1 MKHMTDF
8 DSPTARYA
16 APFPVRRL
24 LSLMFTVASGSLPIC
39 AMAQAAPEAAPAA
52 SAAKAPAG
60 AASAA
65 ANGEIQLNTVVITA
79 TRRREPAREVPMQV
93 DTLSTEKL
101 AQSGAKTLSD
111 YLADEPGID
120 VKTTGGA
127 GNNAINIRGVS
138 TGDQTIAT
146 VSTYIDDVA
155 IGSSNAFANGGASA
169 LDMALLDL
177 NHIELLRGPQG
188 TLYGAGAMGGLL
200 KYVTNE
206 PDTYELSGQA
216 SLGASVTEG
225 GASSFTQSGI
235 VNIPLK
241 QDVAGLRV
249 SAFHERAG
257 GFVDAVGA
265 APGQN
270 VDSGDNKGA
279 RISVLVEPSSR
290 WKVRL
295 TATGQETRRDGTD
308 YVDYDITTGV
318 PLYGHGTHKNE
329 LAEPYSI
336 RVGVAAADIEYDFG
350 WARLN
355 SISSAQAT
363 RTIGR
368 ADYSDVYGP
377 LTGFDTVSFDNS
389 YFVHRQTQEF
399 RLTSKAGT
407 EFEWIAGL
415 YYNHETSQNYQIFT
429 GETTGDLLHATLPSN
444 YREQA
449 AYGDATWNLS
459 SKLSLTGGMRVARN
473 IQSFNQSGGGIL
485 LGGGP
490 DQSVPGGSAETS
502 RTYLATGKYALTPTS
517 NVYVR
522 IASGYRPGGPN
533 FAVPGSLPSFK
544 HDTLWSYEA
553 GYKADLLDKSLSIQ
567 AAVYDISW
575 SQIQQNTTA
584 GNGLGI
590 ITNGGKAAIQGT
602 ELSATWRPTTPLTV
616 VGGVAY
622 NNARLTQDAPGLG
635 ASGAPLPNNARF
647 SANLAANL
655 AFDLA
660 GHSAYVGI
668 SNHWVGNRDAGF
680 TGNDSLPQY
689 RLPKYS
695 LTDLQAGVD
704 LQRFQ
709 LAVFVRNLF
718 DKHAQLGA
726 ETALAALGG
735 PNEVTEARPFT
746 VGTTLT
752 AKF

>member
-1 MKHMTDF
+1 MTDF
-8 DSPTARYA
+8 DSPTARHA
-16 APFPVRRL
+16 APFPMRKL

-52 SAAKAPAG
+52 SAAKAARAPAS
-60 AASAA
+60 AASATDD
-65 ANGEIQLNTVVITA
+65 GVIQMNQVIVTA

-101 AQSGAKTLSD
+101 EESGAKTLSD

-155 IGSSNAFANGGASA
+155 VGSSNAFTNGGASA

-177 NHIELLRGPQG
+177 NHIEVLRGPQG

-206 PDTYELSGQA
+206 PDTYEMSGQV
-216 SLGASVTEG
+216 SLGSSLTQG
-225 GASSFTQSGI
+225 GATSYTESAI
-235 VNIPLK
+235 VNVPLK
-241 QDVAGLRV
+241 EDVAGLRV

-257 GFVDAVGA
+257 GYVDAIGGA
-265 APGQN
+265 ADQN
-270 VDSGDNKGA
+270 VDSGSNKGA
-279 RISVLVEPSSR
+279 RVSLLVEPSTR

-295 TATGQETRRDGTD
+295 TATGEDTRRDGSD
-308 YVDYDITTGV
+308 YTDYDITSGQ
-318 PLYGHGTHKNE
+318 PLYGHGIHKID
-329 LAEPYSI
+329 LPEPYSI

-350 WARLN
+350 WALLN
-355 SISSAQAT
+355 SISSAQT
-363 RTIGR
+363 SRMIGQT
-368 ADYSDVYGP
+368 DYSAIYGP
-377 LTGFDTVSFDNS
+377 LTGFETVSFDNS
-389 YFVHRQTQEF
+389 YYLHKQTQEF
-399 RLTSKAGT
+399 RLTSKAAQ

-415 YYNHETSQNYQIFT
+415 YYNHETGQNYQLFT
-429 GETTGDLLHATLPSN
+429 GETTGDLLHAVLPSN
-444 YREQA
+444 YREEA
-449 AYGDATWNLS
+449 AYGDVTWNVS
-459 SKLSLTGGMRVARN
+459 SRFSLTGGMRVARN
-473 IQSFNQSGGGIL
+473 VQSFNQTGGGIL

-490 DQSVPGGSAETS
+490 DESVPGGSAETS

-533 FAVPGSLPSFK
+533 FAVPGSAPTFK

-553 GYKADLLDKSLSIQ
+553 GYKADLLNKSLSIQ
-567 AAVYDISW
+567 AAVYDIDW

-584 GNGLGI
+584 GHGLGI

-602 ELSATWRPTTPLTV
+602 ELSATWRPTSPLTL
-616 VGGVAY
+616 VGAVAY
-622 NNARLTQDAPGLG
+622 NDARLTQDAPGLG
-635 ASGAPLPNNARF
+635 ANGAPLPNNARF

-655 AFDLA
+655 AFDLG

-668 SNHWVGNRDAGF
+668 SDHWVGNRDAGF
-680 TGNDSLPQY
+680 TGNESLPQY

-695 LTDLQAGVD
+695 LTDLKAGVD